1 MPLAMAKVAA
11 ATAGHSWPMFA
22 SFVGALGAFI
32 TGSNTVS
39 DLLFSEFQYATA
51 TQLGISHQIVVTL
64 QVVGGAMGNMVCI
77 HNIVAA
83 CATVGLAGLEG
94 VLIRKN
100 SLPMLIYGLTAGVL
114 GLIFCYVLYPGI
126 F

>member
-1 MPLAMAKVAA
+1 M
-11 ATAGHSWPMFA
+11 
-22 SFVGALGAFI
+22 
-32 TGSNTVS
+32 
-39 DLLFSEFQYATA
+39 
-51 TQLGISHQIVVTL
+51 VTL